1 VERDAALLGS
11 VAACIESLPSPAGG
25 RLVATEL
32 VDAVEEFMSRI
43 FGELDY
49 RNEMANA
56 ATFAGLYS
64 YRHGSC
70 KNVKVVVPE
79 MLPELCTDD
88 VLVMEWLDGT
98 KLTSIH
104 NVSSDD
110 LATNIVLIETGIECT
125 LSQLLD
131 TGVLHADP
139 HGGNLLRVE
148 LPEGPR
154 LGYLDFGLLST
165 VPSQVRDGLV
175 CAVAQLVIARDV
187 EAVANLFGEPGL
199 LPQEVLLD
207 PAERAA
213 LTEAL
218 DKTLADAL
226 VSGETSAS
234 LSVSA
239 ATLLYQQ
246 CSCFEHVGRHCEKFE
261 SKFQHSTGHVPVL
274 FESSPH
280 ESKKVAYRGRHL
292 TVLDSITRD
301 WTRRSKACLKAS
313 FGFGFVDRISTTA
326 RAVGYSFN

>member
-1 VERDAALLGS
+1 MSPISSNLSCACASCSSAGTHTPSNATTSVATCPKRQTIPVAVKVQRPCIRAVVERDAALLGS
-11 VAACIESLPSPAGG
+11 VAACIESLPSPVGG

-43 FGELDY
+43 FGELDC

-139 HGGNLLRVE
+139 HGGNLLRLE

-165 VPSQVRDGLV
+165 VPSEVRDGLV
-175 CAVAQLVIARDV
+175 CAVAQLVFARDV

-199 LPQEVLLD
+199 LP
-207 PAERAA
+207 
-213 LTEAL
+213 
-218 DKTLADAL
+218 
-226 VSGETSAS
+226 
-234 LSVSA
+234 
-239 ATLLYQQ
+239 
-246 CSCFEHVGRHCEKFE
+246 
-261 SKFQHSTGHVPVL
+261 
-274 FESSPH
+274 
-280 ESKKVAYRGRHL
+280 
-292 TVLDSITRD
+292 
-301 WTRRSKACLKAS
+301 
-313 FGFGFVDRISTTA
+313 
-326 RAVGYSFN
+326 